1 MEKQIIRLKR
11 IACVTG
17 MLLLVMAITSSI
29 SSYNQ
34 TRKGLESDL
43 HQALLLTIKDRGYER
58 MRQDSIQAYRLLAMP
73 SPETRVMTVNDP
85 TFQRHLQTEALRPKA
100 YIAYHITPRNEDFE
114 VKMEAQASYSMA
126 FVWGMSNQRL
136 SFWLFVGTLLS
147 LFFSLWK
154 RETVRTEN
162 LVMPLHLT
170 PMQEQL
176 MALFLQAPD
185 HKLTK
190 QEICD
195 ALWPN
200 KDNASET
207 LYTTIRRLRNELQ
220 QASDWEIL
228 SERGKSYELKHRQP
242 SDQ

>member
-1 MEKQIIRLKR
+1 
-11 IACVTG
+11 
-17 MLLLVMAITSSI
+17 
-29 SSYNQ
+29 
-34 TRKGLESDL
+34 
-43 HQALLLTIKDRGYER
+43 
-58 MRQDSIQAYRLLAMP
+58 
-73 SPETRVMTVNDP
+73 MTVNDP

-228 SERGKSYELKHRQP
+228 SERGKTYELKHRQP